1 MKRAF
6 VKPKLALTLG
16 GLTHH
21 ISVVEQNL
29 QFFPLS
35 ANTLTIARRGKPTQD
50 KTTFFSLSAEPQT
63 GDNTESSV
71 KRGSAAKTVI
81 LRS

>member
-50 KTTFFSLSAEPQT
+50 KTTFFVVVCRTSD
-63 GDNTESSV
+63 G
-71 KRGSAAKTVI
+71 
-81 LRS
+81 